1 MLSDLLL
8 AAKLKRIL
16 AVLRVHGG
24 IGDNLFIVNGVLLGW
39 SDESDEAILMLTEAV
54 AFHISVE

>member
-1 MLSDLLL
+1 VLSDLVL

-16 AVLRVHGG
+16 AVLRVQGG
-24 IGDNLFIVNGVLLGW
+24 IGDNWFVANGVLLGW
-39 SDESDEAILMLTEAV
+39 SDESDEVSLMLTDAV